1 MFGARF
7 YHETT
12 RRYVAMFGTLFN
24 DILIRR
30 YDNDGVLTQSI
41 KVPLAYG
48 PSQKFLSRLQEDPG
62 LNAPAITLPRM
73 SFEILG
79 MFYDGDR
86 KLTTLMRNSI
96 PSQATASSY
105 ASAYTPT
112 PYNLE
117 FQLNIMTK
125 YTEDGT
131 KIIEQILPYFKP
143 DFTPSVRILDELEYY
158 LDVPVILNSVT
169 QEDIYEGSY
178 DERRALI
185 WTLNFTVKAWYF
197 GPAVDRKIIKFAQA
211 KSYTGI
217 NNENSSQTISV
228 QPGLTANGAPTTN
241 IGDSVPYADI
251 QGDDDWAAIVT
262 TVDDE

>member
-96 PSQATASSY
+96 PSQSTASSY

-169 QEDIYEGSY
+169 QEDIYEGTY

-251 QGDDDWAAIVT
+251 AGDDDWAAIVT